1 MMCAKLP
8 MSSPKHV
15 GVRVPCVSA
24 APHLP
29 GLHRLPRLQEAD
41 LHREEQPRVPGLH
54 PGQGV
59 LPLLDIRD

>member
-1 MMCAKLP
+1 MCTKLQ
-8 MSSPKHV
+8 MSSPKYV
-15 GVRVPCVSA
+15 GVRVPCVRA

-41 LHREEQPRVPGLH
+41 LHSEEQPRVPGLH